1 MITLEKN
8 QELIY
13 KDLLRVISDKELLQ
27 AAGPNMFKGA
37 WGALFYMFYYEQYV
51 DDTQDNAI
59 PFMEELYNEL
69 QAGPGSNFT
78 YCNGLTGPFWL
89 LHHLHKYE
97 FLELDI
103 EDLASDFIRAAI
115 MESDY
120 HLSQNNFDFLHG
132 SGGICNF
139 LVAFSHRPDVK
150 AHLEKFVN
158 ALSATCLQTP
168 QGLSMPIFY
177 YHTDPPSPV
186 GTDAF
191 SLAHGTCSMQII
203 LAKIHKAG
211 IAQKTC
217 AELVYGS
224 MEFIL
229 NHENKIEGPLD
240 PLYPASLGESRYSRI
255 SWCYGD
261 INVAIALWYCGEEFK
276 EERWR
281 TKALNILTHNTK
293 RNTRESAGI
302 VDACLC
308 HGAAGNAAM
317 YLRFWHA
324 TNDKAFYQCAEDW
337 YELANQLIGFSEKP
351 SEYGIKVWQGKDDKW
366 QYRWDFLDGAAGTG
380 LSLISRHVDEPL
392 HWDESLLI
400 S

>member
-103 EDLASDFIRAAI
+103 EHLASDFIRAAI

-139 LVAFSHRPDVK
+139 LVPFSHRPDVQ

-158 ALSATCLQTP
+158 ALSAICLQTP
-168 QGLSMPIFY
+168 QGLSMPK
-177 YHTDPPSPV
+177 S
-186 GTDAF
+186 
-191 SLAHGTCSMQII
+191 
-203 LAKIHKAG
+203 
-211 IAQKTC
+211 
-217 AELVYGS
+217 
-224 MEFIL
+224 
-229 NHENKIEGPLD
+229 
-240 PLYPASLGESRYSRI
+240 
-255 SWCYGD
+255 
-261 INVAIALWYCGEEFK
+261 
-276 EERWR
+276 
-281 TKALNILTHNTK
+281 
-293 RNTRESAGI
+293 TR
-302 VDACLC
+302 L
-308 HGAAGNAAM
+308 
-317 YLRFWHA
+317 
-324 TNDKAFYQCAEDW
+324 
-337 YELANQLIGFSEKP
+337 
-351 SEYGIKVWQGKDDKW
+351 
-366 QYRWDFLDGAAGTG
+366 
-380 LSLISRHVDEPL
+380 
-392 HWDESLLI
+392 
-400 S
+400 

>member
-8 QELIY
+8 QERIYNDILKLI
-13 KDLLRVISDKELLQ
+13 VNKEQ
-27 AAGPNMFKGA
+27 VKEAGPNLFKGA

-51 DDTQDNAI
+51 DDSQDNAI
-59 PFMEELYNEL
+59 PLMETLYNDLEV
-69 QAGPGSNFT
+69 GPYTSFS

-89 LHHLHKYE
+89 LHHLNKYE
-97 FLELDI
+97 FVELDI

-139 LVAFSHRPDVK
+139 LVEFSHRPDVK
-150 AHLEKFVN
+150 EHLQKFVTR
-158 ALSATCLQTP
+158 LSAISLQTP
-168 QGLSMPIFY
+168 KGLSLPLFY
-177 YHTDPPSPV
+177 YHTDPPSTT

-191 SLAHGTCSMQII
+191 SLAHGTCSIQII

-211 IAQKTC
+211 IARKTC
-217 AELVYGS
+217 EELVHGS

-229 NHENKIEGPLD
+229 NHENKISAPLE
-240 PLYPASLGESRYSRI
+240 PMYPASVGESSYSRV

-261 INVAIALWYCGEEFK
+261 INVAIALWYCGEYFK
-276 EERWR
+276 EEKWL
-281 TKALNILTHNTK
+281 TKALEILHHNTK
-293 RNTRESAGI
+293 RTTPESAG
-302 VDACLC
+302 VLDTCLC
-308 HGAAGNAAM
+308 HGTGGNAAM
-317 YLRFWHA
+317 YLRFWHS
-324 TNDKAFYQCAEDW
+324 TNDKAFLDCAESW
-337 YELANQLIGFSEKP
+337 YKQTNELITFSDNP
-351 SEYGIKVWQGKDDKW
+351 SENGIKVWQGKDDQWK
-366 QYRWDFLDGAAGTG
+366 YRWDFLDGSTGTG
-380 LSLISRHVDEPL
+380 LALISRHVEEPL